1 MAKQPIKTVVV
12 SGGSR
17 GLGQHIVEQF
27 LKDPA
32 YVVATC
38 SRSGSPFV
46 DSLLKRKDLEGRLFF
61 QTLDISDRKKVREYV
76 RAVRHRFQSVD
87 ILINNAALAYDGV
100 LALQNDD
107 EVDRM
112 LAVNLQGTIALTR
125 ACLREMLAQRWGR
138 VITISS
144 VAGKTG
150 FRELSVYSLT
160 KAGLDGLTRSLSRE
174 TGNYGITVN
183 SIAAGFLETEM
194 THGLSD
200 DQPQQI
206 VRRTP
211 LGRLGQPG
219 DIVPLVQF
227 LCGEGA
233 AFLTGQTIVVD
244 GGMTA

>member
-1 MAKQPIKTVVV
+1 MAKPPTKTVVV

-27 LKDPA
+27 LNDPA

-76 RAVRHRFQSVD
+76 RAVRQRFQSVD
-87 ILINNAALAYDGV
+87 ILINNAAIAYDGV
-100 LALQNDD
+100 LGLQKEG

-150 FRELSVYSLT
+150 FRGLSVYSLT

-200 DQPQQI
+200 DQRQQI